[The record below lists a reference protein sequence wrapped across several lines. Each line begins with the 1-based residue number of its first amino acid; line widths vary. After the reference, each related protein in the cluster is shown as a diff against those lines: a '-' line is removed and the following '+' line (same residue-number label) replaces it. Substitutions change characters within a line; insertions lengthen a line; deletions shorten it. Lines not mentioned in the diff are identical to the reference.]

1 MNVKTIVIIQ
11 IETQINETFTASIYS
26 EGHSSLAVMED
37 DSDDEKKVF
46 EEENVD
52 VLSQA
57 QAKEA
62 GVGVG
67 NQRDEARKR
76 LTCHYNSQ
84 WLFCHNLPLFSHHYP
99 TSSF

>member
-1 MNVKTIVIIQ
+1 MVV
-11 IETQINETFTASIYS
+11 
-26 EGHSSLAVMED
+26 VME

-46 EEENVD
+46 EENVD

-67 NQRDEARKR
+67 NHEMNQGSPG

-84 WLFCHNLPLFSHHYP
+84 WLFCHNLPVFSHHYL